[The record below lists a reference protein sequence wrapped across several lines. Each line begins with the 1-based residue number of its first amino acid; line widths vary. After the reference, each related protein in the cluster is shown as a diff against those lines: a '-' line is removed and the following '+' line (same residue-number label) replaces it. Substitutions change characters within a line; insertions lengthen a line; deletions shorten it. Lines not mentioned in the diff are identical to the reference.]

1 MPATKKRTQKQGY
14 DKGSTDYFEITP
26 PEDVNEEDYSA
37 KERRAALLKT
47 ISDKGHIDLSLT
59 KQGDR
64 FGVQHN
70 QIHQDLKKLRKFI
83 VEHDYQDEI
92 RSESKVMLLSA
103 ARRLMEKGEEERAS
117 RVVMRMNKFA
127 NMRGIDEDRREDDG
141 DRFLDDPEI
150 IDNLTETVDAFVN
163 DAEASDEDEDQS
175 DFEVKEPRD
184 EKEVL
189 QEEDQEEEKQKV
201 EA

>member
-1 MPATKKRTQKQGY
+1 MPDTSNKTRTKEQGTAS
-14 DKGSTDYFEITP
+14 DSTDYFEITP
-26 PEDVNEEDYSA
+26 PKDVRPERYSA
-37 KERRAALLKT
+37 KERRAALLNT
-47 ISDKGHIDLSLT
+47 ISEKGHVDLSLT

-64 FGVQHN
+64 FDVSHA
-70 QIHQDLKKLRKFI
+70 QIHNDLKVLRKFI
-83 VEHDYQDEI
+83 REHDYQDEI
-92 RSESKVMLLSA
+92 RSESKVMLLAA

-150 IDNLTETVDAFVN
+150 INNLSETVDAFVTEAEADDE
-163 DAEASDEDEDQS
+163 DAEEDFQ
-175 DFEVKEPRD
+175 VKEPRD

-189 QEEDQEEEKQKV
+189 QK